1 MSSNTQKKNWK
12 KRELFLDFSI
22 VLNSSPTIILLNSGR
37 EDLLKKLFK
46 RILLPEAVLEEVTKQ
61 KDRAGLLLPELSWI
75 EIVKTEII
83 SDVALWNIGKGESEV
98 ISYVKSNSS
107 LVAVIDDASA
117 RKCAETIDIQ
127 YIGTVGILLKAKKE
141 KLISSLKTEMNEL
154 ILLLAT
160 TFKGNRFVFGREV

>member
-37 EDLLKKLFK
+37 EDLLKKLL
-46 RILLPEAVLEEVTKQ
+46 LLPEAVLEEVTKQ

-160 TFKGNRFVFGREV
+160 TFKGNRFVFGRKV

>member
-117 RKCAETIDIQ
+117 RKCAVTIDIQ

-160 TFKGNRFVFGREV
+160 TFKGNRFVFGRKV

>member
-160 TFKGNRFVFGREV
+160 TFKGNRIVFGRKV

>member
-160 TFKGNRFVFGREV
+160 TFKGNRFVFGRKV

>member
-1 MSSNTQKKNWK
+1 M
-12 KRELFLDFSI
+12 
-22 VLNSSPTIILLNSGR
+22 
-37 EDLLKKLFK
+37 
-46 RILLPEAVLEEVTKQ
+46 
-61 KDRAGLLLPELSWI
+61 
-75 EIVKTEII
+75 
-83 SDVALWNIGKGESEV
+83 WNIGKGESEV

-160 TFKGNRFVFGREV
+160 TFKGNRFVFGRKV

>member
-127 YIGTVGILLKAKKE
+127 
-141 KLISSLKTEMNEL
+141 
-154 ILLLAT
+154 
-160 TFKGNRFVFGREV
+160 

>member
-83 SDVALWNIGKGESEV
+83 SDR
-98 ISYVKSNSS
+98 KSTQ
-107 LVAVIDDASA
+107 
-117 RKCAETIDIQ
+117 E
-127 YIGTVGILLKAKKE
+127 
-141 KLISSLKTEMNEL
+141 
-154 ILLLAT
+154 
-160 TFKGNRFVFGREV
+160 